1 MEQLTIQNQP
11 LKVNRRFD
19 RLKYEFVEEM
29 YEEYIFINGKNMNIS
44 SVSKEVITKLTKYPF
59 NCLVSL
65 NRLLFED

>member
-29 YEEYIFINGKNMNIS
+29 YEEYIFINGKN
-44 SVSKEVITKLTKYPF
+44 ITKLTKYPF